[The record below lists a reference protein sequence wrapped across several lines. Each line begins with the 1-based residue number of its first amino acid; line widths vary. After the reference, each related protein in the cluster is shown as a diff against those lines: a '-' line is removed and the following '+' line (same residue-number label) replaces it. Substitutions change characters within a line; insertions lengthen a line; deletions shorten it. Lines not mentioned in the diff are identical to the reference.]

1 VVVSLRETTT
11 LQLLETEVLVAGQTA
26 QTLEQQA
33 RPWRLC
39 KAGMVALEFLPMLV
53 VVAAEHQ
60 QLVQT
65 VPQELQGLVVQVLRA
80 ACLLCLLISAVVVVV
95 G

>member
-1 VVVSLRETTT
+1 VVVSLRETTI
-11 LQLLETEVLVAGQTA
+11 LALLATEALVGEQTE

-53 VVAAEHQ
+53 VVAVEHQ
-60 QLVQT
+60 QPVQT
-65 VPQELQGLVVQVLRA
+65 VPRELQGLVVQVLRA
-80 ACLLCLLISAVVVVV
+80 ACLLCLLISAAVAVVE
-95 G
+95 